1 MESYEKIL
9 GLERTKRLYLNSV
22 CVSERMWNIYNIFV
36 QCFGEDHIELTAMPQ
51 IIPSHYKYSIDT
63 KASYDGI
70 MSYYR
75 NYIVIKVDRE
85 VVKNELGMST
95 TIYDLFVRLHFR
107 IDGRLLYCIEY
118 KKSTFTR
125 DQLFSGYIH
134 SHCTRLDTRYPEN
147 WHSVCTGNG
156 PINNTMSV
164 LGNSQSAVELY
175 YGFIAELRQIIRVE
189 SIAGGPYIQ
198 IQQIIGPHVKVKEY
212 KVTDVKLTTIEIQL
226 LRSYIKSKRLK
237 VGFVSNKFCLGC
249 TFVEW
254 LIDFSEYAK
263 AWATANHKTL
273 PFTQVVIKD
282 GHICRT
288 QKNYNEEDF
297 NKLIGKPVIVFKG
310 TTYNL
315 KVIDQNS
322 GSEERRQVVNPQ
334 RAATIIKRM
343 LDILNYW
350 YEQSGNKNATF
361 Q

>member
-9 GLERTKRLYLNSV
+9 GLERTKRLYLNSA
-22 CVSERMWNIYNIFV
+22 CVSERMWNIYNIFI
-36 QCFGEDHIELTAMPQ
+36 QCFGEDHIELTAVPQ
-51 IIPSHYKYSIDT
+51 TISSSYNFSTDVKT
-63 KASYDGI
+63 SYDNL
-70 MSYYR
+70 MSNYR
-75 NYIVIKVDRE
+75 NYIIIKVDKE

-95 TIYDLFVRLHFR
+95 TIYDLFVRLHFK
-107 IDGRLLYCIEY
+107 IDGRLLYGIDY

-134 SHCTRLDTRYPEN
+134 SHCPRLDTRFPEN
-147 WHSVCTGNG
+147 WHSVCTGSG
-156 PINNTMSV
+156 PINNTIAV
-164 LGNSQSAVELY
+164 LLNPQSAVELY

-212 KVTDVKLTTIEIQL
+212 KVTDVKLTSIEEQL

-263 AWATANHKTL
+263 AWATANHKSL

-288 QKNYNEEDF
+288 KENYNEEEF
-297 NKLIGKPVIVFKG
+297 NKQIGKPVILFKG
-310 TTYNL
+310 VTYNL

-322 GSEERRQVVNPQ
+322 GSEERRQIVNPQ